1 MSKAP
6 RPREKAAMNRR
17 PGPFPRPMPERDRPS
32 TAGGIGHG
40 RGRKEPRRLLV
51 ESGARILERTMQG
64 RTVALVLE
72 IRSGGVPAFV
82 ERLKAIGEIRGS
94 FPPGATVDGTVCCA
108 WRS

>member
-1 MSKAP
+1 
-6 RPREKAAMNRR
+6 
-17 PGPFPRPMPERDRPS
+17 
-32 TAGGIGHG
+32 
-40 RGRKEPRRLLV
+40 
-51 ESGARILERTMQG
+51 MQG